1 MDKDNNIKN
10 FCIFY
15 YFHGFKASKFLTVS
29 AKYVVALW
37 HLEATLSTLLC

>member
-1 MDKDNNIKN
+1 MDKDNNRKN

-29 AKYVVALW
+29 TKFIVALW
-37 HLEATLSTLLC
+37 HLEATLSTLVC